1 MVKKNKQC
9 RALGYMRV
17 STSEQASDGVSL
29 AVQRSKIAAY
39 CELNDLPLIDV
50 IEDAGIS
57 GKSLARP
64 GIQEVIKR
72 MRDGEANALVILKL
86 DRLSRSTRDVL
97 HLVETI
103 EQNDWM
109 LHSISERL
117 DTSSASGRF
126 TITILSALAQMERE
140 QVSERTSQALQF
152 KKANNEVLGGTPYG
166 YTNHWDASGKR
177 VLNPV
182 EDEQAVLVRVNRM
195 RLSGTSY
202 WAIAEQLN
210 NEGVKTKRGGK
221 WYPSTVQAIVQRVGS
236 TPLTIHKEQP

>member
-9 RALGYMRV
+9 RAFGYIRV
-17 STSEQASDGVSL
+17 STSEQVSDGVSL

-117 DTSSASGRF
+117 DTSTASGRF
-126 TITILSALAQMERE
+126 VITILSALAEMER
-140 QVSERTSQALQF
+140 QQIGERTALALQHMKSNGHTLGTTPMGF
-152 KKANNEVLGGTPYG
+152 KSNKGSDGRRSLIPCEA
-166 YTNHWDASGKR
+166 
-177 VLNPV
+177 
-182 EDEQAVLVRVNRM
+182 EQSILRRIADL
-195 RLSGTSY
+195 RLSGLSY
-202 WAIAEQLN
+202 GRIADLLN
-210 NEGVKTKRGGK
+210 AEELPTKRGAK
-221 WYPSTVQAIVQRVGS
+221 WHPSTIQSLVQKVIPKAFSV
-236 TPLTIHKEQP
+236 